1 VSHRK
6 GPWTVLGSEPKYRDD
21 FIEVVQDRVLRPDGT
36 PGTYATVMMKPGA
49 AVLVVDRGDTAVLTR
64 QFRYIL
70 GRESVEVAC
79 GAVEAGEAPLE
90 AARREVEEELGYMAD
105 DWTDLGQID
114 LDTSSVRCPVALFL
128 ARGLSRTRA
137 RREGSEV
144 MANLEV
150 PFDEAVR
157 MVEDGRITHAPSCV
171 LILKA
176 RKVIGAGSNREPA
189 G

>member
-1 VSHRK
+1 MSHRN
-6 GPWTVLGSEPKYRDD
+6 GPWTVLGSEQKYQDP

-36 PGTYATVMMKPGA
+36 PGTYATVAMKPGVA
-49 AVLVVDRGDTAVLTR
+49 ILVVDRGDTAVLTR

-79 GAVEAGEAPLE
+79 GGVEAGEDPRE
-90 AARREVEEELGYMAD
+90 AARREVEEELGFVAE
-105 DWTDLGQID
+105 DWTDLGRID
-114 LDTSSVRCPVALFL
+114 LDTSIVRCPVALFL
-128 ARGLSRTRA
+128 ARGLSRTEA
-137 RREGSEV
+137 RRDGAEV

-150 PFDEAVR
+150 PFAEAVR

-176 RKVIGAGSNREPA
+176 RRVIGAGSTREPV

>member
-1 VSHRK
+1 VSHRN

-36 PGTYATVMMKPGA
+36 PGTYATVAMKPGV
-49 AVLVVDRGDTAVLTR
+49 AVLVVDRDETVVLTR

-79 GAVEAGEAPLE
+79 GGVEDGEDPRE
-90 AARREVEEELGYMAD
+90 SARREVEEELGFVAEE
-105 DWTDLGQID
+105 WTDLGRID
-114 LDTSSVRCPVALFL
+114 LDTSIVRCPVSLFL
-128 ARGLSRTRA
+128 ARGLSRTGA

-150 PFDEAVR
+150 PFAEAVR
-157 MVEDGRITHAPSCV
+157 MVEDGRITHAPSCI

-176 RKVIGAGSNREPA
+176 RPMIPSPI
-189 G
+189 

>member
-1 VSHRK
+1 MSDRN
-6 GPWTVLGSEPKYRDD
+6 GPWTVLGSEPKYRND

-36 PGTYATVMMKPGA
+36 PGTYATVAMKPGV
-49 AVLVVDRGDTAVLTR
+49 AVLVIDRDGTAVLTR

-79 GAVEAGEAPLE
+79 GGVEEGEDPRE
-90 AARREVEEELGYMAD
+90 AARREVEEELGFAAEE
-105 DWTDLGQID
+105 WTDLGRID
-114 LDTSSVRCPVALFL
+114 LDTSIVRCPVSLFL
-128 ARGLSRTRA
+128 ARGLSRTET

-150 PFDEAVR
+150 PFAEAVL

-176 RKVIGAGSNREPA
+176 RRVIPSP
-189 G
+189 